1 MSFIDTRKKSMKTEE
16 QKEDKISNPLDVNLR
31 SISKTLSASTTPK
44 GASKV
49 LISTTIQYSSNLIGI
64 YGY

>member
-1 MSFIDTRKKSMKTEE
+1 MKTEE
-16 QKEDKISNPLDVNLR
+16 RKEDKISNPLDVKSR
-31 SISKTLSASTTPK
+31 STSKTLSASTTPK

-49 LISTTIQYSSNLIGI
+49 LISPIIQYSSNLIGI